1 MKRWAIIALFSIFIS
16 VQLNA
21 QDGDKF
27 FLRIQYNITGKEYL
41 EENKQSY
48 KDLFNLDIGSNLS
61 LFYSFNQHNRD
72 SVELDLKKQG
82 FAGLQVKETL
92 NERGYFQGRK
102 DILITDIKS
111 GNHKCFSIIGVMHYS
126 AAEPVENIKWYIT
139 NDTTTI
145 FNYKCFKAKSTFRG
159 RTWIAWFTREVPVS
173 RGPWKLSGLPGLIL
187 RASDSD
193 NHYVFEIAGVSKI
206 SKVLDMSLFE
216 KYKEVSI
223 DEFNKLMI
231 KSKTDPMDFVMNQ
244 TGRSIG
250 QGYDR
255 EGKPIP
261 KSRFQNL
268 EYNPIER

>member
-1 MKRWAIIALFSIFIS
+1 MRLIIIFTFLSIIIS
-16 VQLNA
+16 LPSNA
-21 QDGDKF
+21 RNGDKF
-27 FLRIQYNITGKEYL
+27 FLRVQYNVTGREYL
-41 EENKQSY
+41 EENKRSY
-48 KDLFNLDIGSNLS
+48 NDLFNLDIGQNSS
-61 LFYSFNQHNRD
+61 MFYSFIQYNRD
-72 SVELDLKKQG
+72 SLERELKKQG

-102 DILITDIKS
+102 DILITDIQN
-111 GNHKCFSIIGVMHYS
+111 GLHKCFSIIGVMHYS
-126 AAEPVENIKWYIT
+126 AAEPVENIKWTIT
-139 NDTTTI
+139 NDTVTI
-145 FNYKCFKAKSTFRG
+145 FNYKCFKAKTTFRG
-159 RTWIAWFTREVPVS
+159 RTWIAWFTREIPVS

-193 NHYVFEIAGVSKI
+193 NHYVFEFAGVSKI
-206 SKVLDMSLFE
+206 LKVLDMSLFE

-261 KSRFQNL
+261 KSRFQNQK
-268 EYNPIER
+268 YNPIER

>member
-1 MKRWAIIALFSIFIS
+1 MKRIIIIAVLCLILTFQSK
-16 VQLNA
+16 A
-21 QDGDKF
+21 QDVDKF
-27 FLRIQYNITGKEYL
+27 FLRIQYNVTGKEYL

-48 KDLFNLDIGSNLS
+48 KDLFNLDIGNNVS

-102 DILITDIKS
+102 DILITDIQN
-111 GNHKCFSIIGVMHYS
+111 GLHKCFSIIGVMHYS
-126 AAEPVENIKWYIT
+126 AAEPVENVKWTIT
-139 NDTTTI
+139 NDTDTI
-145 FNYKCFKAKSTFRG
+145 FNYKCFKAKTTFRG

-187 RASDSD
+187 RAGDSD
-193 NHYVFEIAGVSKI
+193 NHYVFEFAGVSKI
-206 SKVLDMSLFE
+206 LKVLDMSLFE

-223 DEFNKLMI
+223 DDFNKLMI

-261 KSRFQNL
+261 KSRFQNQK
-268 EYNPIER
+268 YNPIER